1 MINEKIIAHYKN
13 GNYSVIL
20 TNTGTKI
27 RYNQANYL
35 MPEFPESMDVKICN
49 RCEGGKNVDGI
60 FHPCSFCHEG
70 STPDGK
76 LGNLHHPIF
85 DSIHSGVEIAIGG
98 GNPLAHPDLVP
109 FLERMRER
117 HVICNMTLH
126 LSHFE
131 QAAAKVKLWHDNGL
145 VHGVG
150 ISVNTVPTD
159 YQLTLLRSN
168 SDFVVHV
175 IAGVVPVEAMMKMYD
190 CGLKLLILG
199 YKNYGRGEHYLELH
213 PETMARIAQFEALIP
228 EFKEHFKL
236 LSFDNLALSQLHI
249 KKYVSE
255 EEWNTSYMGD
265 DGQFTMYLDMVKEE
279 YAKSSISD
287 RKPIFS
293 NDIRDLFSKVRKEI

>member
-1 MINEKIIAHYKN
+1 MIGSKIIGKYRN
-13 GNYSVIL
+13 GNYNCIICSD
-20 TNTGTKI
+20 GTKI
-27 RYNQANYL
+27 RYNDAEYFA
-35 MPEFPESMDVKICN
+35 PEFPESMDVKISNKCN
-49 RCEGGKNVDGI
+49 GVVDKDGVP
-60 FHPCSFCHEG
+60 HPCEFCHEKSHPNG
-70 STPDGK
+70 D
-76 LGNLHHPIF
+76 LANLNHPIF
-85 DSIHSGVEIAIGG
+85 DSLHPYTEIALGG
-98 GNPLAHPDLVP
+98 GSVLEHPDLVP
-109 FLERMRER
+109 FLERMRE
-117 HVICNMTLH
+117 HHIICNITLH
-126 LSHFE
+126 LAHFE
-131 QAAAKVKLWHDNGL
+131 QATAKVKLWHDNGL
-145 VHGVG
+145 IHGVG
-150 ISVNTVPTD
+150 ISVNTIPTD

-293 NDIRDLFSKVRKEI
+293 NDIRDLFSEVGKKI

>member
-1 MINEKIIAHYKN
+1 MIGSKIIGKYRN
-13 GNYSVIL
+13 GNYNCIICDDGS
-20 TNTGTKI
+20 KI
-27 RYNQANYL
+27 RYNDADFFA
-35 MPEFPESMDVKICN
+35 PEFPESMDVKISNKCDMG
-49 RCEGGKNVDGI
+49 C
-60 FHPCSFCHEG
+60 PMCHER
-70 STPDGK
+70 STPDGD
-76 LGNLHHPIF
+76 LANLNHPIF
-85 DSIHSGVEIAIGG
+85 DSLHPYTEIALGG
-98 GNPLAHPDLVP
+98 GSVLEHPDLVP

-145 VHGVG
+145 IHGVG
-150 ISVNTVPTD
+150 ISVNTIPTD

-213 PETMARIAQFEALIP
+213 PEIMARIAQFEALIP

-279 YAKSSISD
+279 YAKSSISN
-287 RKPIFS
+287 RQPIFS
-293 NDIRDLFSKVRKEI
+293 NDIRDLFSEVRKKI

>member
-1 MINEKIIAHYKN
+1 MIGSKIIGKYRN
-13 GNYSVIL
+13 GNYNCIICDDGS
-20 TNTGTKI
+20 KI
-27 RYNQANYL
+27 RYNDADFFA
-35 MPEFPESMDVKICN
+35 PEFPESMDVKISN
-49 RCEGGKNVDGI
+49 RCNGVVDKDGI
-60 FHPCSFCHEG
+60 PHPCEFCHERSHPNG
-70 STPDGK
+70 D
-76 LGNLHHPIF
+76 LANLNHPLF
-85 DSIHSGVEIAIGG
+85 DSIPSFVELALGG
-98 GNPLAHPDLVP
+98 GNVLEHPDLVP

-175 IAGVVPVEAMMKMYD
+175 IAGVVPIEAMMKMYD